1 LVLNFTCVGYS
12 QLVFFISE
20 MKTAA
25 PDVEFM
31 TKECRA
37 VMNFLFLK
45 QKKFVS
51 ITLGEKSPSYLAVK
65 NWVA

>member
-1 LVLNFTCVGYS
+1 
-12 QLVFFISE
+12 VFFISVL
-20 MKTAA
+20 KTAA
-25 PDVEFM
+25 PDVECM

-45 QKKFVS
+45 EKKFISV
-51 ITLGEKSPSYLAVK
+51 TLGDKSPSYLTVK

>member
-1 LVLNFTCVGYS
+1 
-12 QLVFFISE
+12 

-45 QKKFVS
+45 EKKFIS